1 MVAKRRASTHPV
13 VMNFVGMGVGSVA
26 LLAVSAVSG
35 ERWTP
40 PRERTTILAFVYLV
54 AASVV
59 MFVLVLIVVRRW
71 TASASAYIFVL
82 MPVVAVGL
90 GALLADEPITTS
102 TVVGGVVVLAGVY
115 IGALSRNRTAD

>member
-1 MVAKRRASTHPV
+1 
-13 VMNFVGMGVGSVA
+13 MNFVGMGVGSVA

-35 ERWTP
+35 ERWTL

-82 MPVVAVGL
+82 MPVA
-90 GALLADEPITTS
+90 TS